1 MFQNRFVHV
10 ILLTPLWFGTFD
22 TRKITKTT
30 VASATAALRSTGER
44 ERENGMRN
52 AVAQHETFKGFV
64 SFYAF

>member
-10 ILLTPLWFGTFD
+10 ILLTPLWFGIFD

-44 ERENGMRN
+44 ENGMLN